1 MKIKSILS
9 MAPLALCMWIA
20 FVPTEA
26 RAQLQSDARAMY
38 DRMDRLERDITL
50 LQRKVYKSD
59 STDYT
64 AQPSGARAG
73 ANYSAETS
81 PTPAEGN
88 LSHLYMKIA
97 DLEKLVA
104 TLTAEL
110 EELKYAQQQLQ
121 ERQNKMNADIDF
133 RFSELAA
140 QQEKA
145 LAKPK
150 DEAAQKSKD
159 ESAQKPTNKKSD
171 VKKQTASPKAV
182 QETSNDNAN
191 AASKSA
197 AAVSKSA
204 TEAYDEAYNLLK
216 EAKYQE
222 AEQALQAFLSEYPN
236 DKLAGNAQYWLGETY
251 YVRANYE
258 QAAIAFAKGYKN
270 YKTSSKAPDNLL
282 KLGLAMEQLDKKKE
296 ACTAFKNLSVTFEN
310 APQTILNRAEKEMAK
325 LGCSK

>member
-9 MAPLALCMWIA
+9 MAPIALCMWIA
-20 FVPTEA
+20 FAPTGA
-26 RAQLQSDARAMY
+26 WAQLQSDARAMY

-50 LQRKVYKSD
+50 LQRKVYKPD
-59 STDYT
+59 SADYT
-64 AQPSGARAG
+64 AQPADARAD
-73 ANYSAETS
+73 ADYSAETS
-81 PTPAEGN
+81 PAPAEGN
-88 LSHLYMKIA
+88 LSHLYVKIA

-110 EELKYAQQQLQ
+110 EELKYTQQQLQ

-133 RFSELAA
+133 RFSELTA

-150 DEAAQKSKD
+150 DEPV
-159 ESAQKPTNKKSD
+159 QKPADKKSD
-171 VKKQTASPKAV
+171 LKKQKASSNAV
-182 QETSNDNAN
+182 QKTSNDNAN
-191 AASKSA
+191 AASQR
-197 AAVSKSA
+197 A

-222 AEQALQAFLSEYPN
+222 AEQALQAFLNQYPN

>member
-9 MAPLALCMWIA
+9 MAPIALCMWIA
-20 FVPTEA
+20 FAPTGA
-26 RAQLQSDARAMY
+26 WAQLQSDARAMY

-59 STDYT
+59 SADYT
-64 AQPSGARAG
+64 AQPSDARAD
-73 ANYSAETS
+73 ADYNAETS
-81 PTPAEGN
+81 PAPAEGN
-88 LSHLYMKIA
+88 LSHLYVKIA

-110 EELKYAQQQLQ
+110 EELKYTQQQLQ

-133 RFSELAA
+133 RFSELTA
-140 QQEKA
+140 QQEKG

-150 DEAAQKSKD
+150 DESV
-159 ESAQKPTNKKSD
+159 QKPADKKSD
-171 VKKQTASPKAV
+171 LKKQTASSKAV

-197 AAVSKSA
+197 TTASQSA

-222 AEQALQAFLSEYPN
+222 AEQALQAFLNQYPN

>member
-1 MKIKSILS
+1 MKIKSISSVAPIALS
-9 MAPLALCMWIA
+9 ILVAFAPID
-20 FVPTEA
+20 A

-59 STDYT
+59 SADYT
-64 AQPSGARAG
+64 AQTSDARTG
-73 ANYSAETS
+73 SNYNAETM
-81 PTPAEGN
+81 PVPADGN

-121 ERQNKMNADIDF
+121 DRQNKMNTDIDF
-133 RFSELAA
+133 RFSELSA

-145 LAKPK
+145 LV
-150 DEAAQKSKD
+150 KSKD
-159 ESAQKPTNKKSD
+159 VPATKPVTADKKVASD
-171 VKKQTASPKAV
+171 AKKQAEPKKAD
-182 QETSNDNAN
+182 ND
-191 AASKSA
+191 AASA
-197 AAVSKSA
+197 TSKTA
-204 TEAYDEAYNLLK
+204 NEAYDEAYNLLK

-282 KLGLAMEQLDKKKE
+282 KLGLAM
-296 ACTAFKNLSVTFEN
+296 
-310 APQTILNRAEKEMAK
+310 
-325 LGCSK
+325 

>member
-9 MAPLALCMWIA
+9 MAPIALCMWIA
-20 FVPTEA
+20 FAPTGA
-26 RAQLQSDARAMY
+26 WAQLQSDARAMY

-59 STDYT
+59 SADYT
-64 AQPSGARAG
+64 AQPSDARAG
-73 ANYSAETS
+73 ADYNAETS
-81 PTPAEGN
+81 PAPAEGN
-88 LSHLYMKIA
+88 LSHLYVKIA

-133 RFSELAA
+133 RFSELTA
-140 QQEKA
+140 QQEKG

-150 DEAAQKSKD
+150 DEPV
-159 ESAQKPTNKKSD
+159 QKPADKKSD
-171 VKKQTASPKAV
+171 LKKQTASSKAV
-182 QETSNDNAN
+182 QKTSNDNAN

-197 AAVSKSA
+197 TTASQSA

-222 AEQALQAFLSEYPN
+222 AEQALQAFLNQYPN

>member
-9 MAPLALCMWIA
+9 MAPIALCMWIA
-20 FVPTEA
+20 FAPTGA
-26 RAQLQSDARAMY
+26 WAQLQSDARAMY

-59 STDYT
+59 SADYT
-64 AQPSGARAG
+64 AKPSDARAD
-73 ANYSAETS
+73 ADYNAETS
-81 PTPAEGN
+81 PAPAEGN
-88 LSHLYMKIA
+88 LSHLYVKIA

-133 RFSELAA
+133 RFSELTA

-150 DEAAQKSKD
+150 DELV
-159 ESAQKPTNKKSD
+159 QKPADKKSD
-171 VKKQTASPKAV
+171 LKKQTASSKAV

-197 AAVSKSA
+197 TAASQSA

-222 AEQALQAFLSEYPN
+222 AEQALQAFLIQYPN

>member
-9 MAPLALCMWIA
+9 MAPIALCMWIA
-20 FVPTEA
+20 FAPTSA
-26 RAQLQSDARAMY
+26 WAQLQSDARAMY

-59 STDYT
+59 SADYT
-64 AQPSGARAG
+64 AQPADARAD
-73 ANYSAETS
+73 ADYSAETS
-81 PTPAEGN
+81 PAPAESN
-88 LSHLYMKIA
+88 LSHLYVKIA

-110 EELKYAQQQLQ
+110 EELKYTQQQLQ

-133 RFSELAA
+133 RFSELTA

-150 DEAAQKSKD
+150 DEPV
-159 ESAQKPTNKKSD
+159 QKPADKRSNL
-171 VKKQTASPKAV
+171 KKQTASSKAV
-182 QETSNDNAN
+182 QETSKDNAN

-197 AAVSKSA
+197 TTASQSA

-222 AEQALQAFLSEYPN
+222 AEQALQAFLNQYPN

-296 ACTAFKNLSVTFEN
+296 ACTAFKNLGVTFEN

>member
-1 MKIKSILS
+1 

-20 FVPTEA
+20 FVPTGA

-59 STDYT
+59 SADYT

-81 PTPAEGN
+81 PAPAEGN

-133 RFSELAA
+133 RFSELAT

-150 DEAAQKSKD
+150 EEAAQKP
-159 ESAQKPTNKKSD
+159 ANKKSD

-197 AAVSKSA
+197 AAVSKNA